1 MVCFDVEAQ
10 FNISSPNIF
19 HGHFRLGSFHIFNIL
34 KLRPGPLCLRLAT
47 PLDDTKISFRL
58 KLTDLKQGRP
68 GYKPKLLQFK
78 KFNDPELCIFSHLC
92 HYITCTEDIRENERH
107 LFLTSVKP
115 HRAASRDTISRW
127 VKHVMCKAG
136 INVQMFKPGST
147 RAASSS
153 QAGKA
158 GVPLEEVLQTGSWSQ
173 ETTFWK
179 WYRKSIVTATDQF
192 HINRKKHRLL
202 VKYFICNTTGLQEIT
217 NKIWH
222 LILVFVLSMGSK

>member
-1 MVCFDVEAQ
+1 MEKLSLLELTMKTVM
-10 FNISSPNIF
+10 
-19 HGHFRLGSFHIFNIL
+19 LIL
-34 KLRPGPLCLRLAT
+34 LAT
-47 PLDDTKISFRL
+47 FQRGQTMQALSLDAMHRDDTKIIFPL

-78 KFNDPELCIFSHLC
+78 KFHDPELCIFSHLC

-115 HRAASRDTISRW
+115 HIAASRDTISRW

-153 QAGKA
+153 QARKA
-158 GVPLEEVLQTGSWSQ
+158 GVPLEEVLQTGGWSQ
-173 ETTFWK
+173 ETTFSK
-179 WYRKSIVTATDQF
+179 WYRKSIVTATD
-192 HINRKKHRLL
+192 
-202 VKYFICNTTGLQEIT
+202 
-217 NKIWH
+217 
-222 LILVFVLSMGSK
+222 